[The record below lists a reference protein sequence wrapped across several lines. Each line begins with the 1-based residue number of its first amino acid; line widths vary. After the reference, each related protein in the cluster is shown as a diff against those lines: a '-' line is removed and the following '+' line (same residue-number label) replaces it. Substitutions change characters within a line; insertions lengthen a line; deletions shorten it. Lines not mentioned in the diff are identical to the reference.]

1 MKMPKVRRT
10 KEEYVYERL
19 GLKECLIISKTKKDA
34 LVACNEDGNI
44 RFKRIEFPKKE
55 ETPKKEE

>member
-1 MKMPKVRRT
+1 MPKEEIIG
-10 KEEYVYERL
+10 EEYVYERL

-44 RFKRIEFPKKE
+44 VFKRIQFPKKE
-55 ETPKKEE
+55 E